1 MPQFTDLKG
10 QVWNI
15 AIEIAD
21 VKRLRNRM
29 DLDVLAITGDH
40 REEVI
45 TRLSDP
51 ITMFDV
57 LYVTLEPQAERLG
70 ITDEEFGRRVGMD
83 LIEKASELWWEALV
97 NFSPPT
103 RREALRTIV
112 NAGRR
117 VGQAMDRKMTNIIKS
132 GEFAREI
139 EAAADQVIARIEGL
153 STPGPKSIDSQV
165 SSDLPAATV

>member
-15 AIEIAD
+15 EITIAD

-29 DLDVLAITGDH
+29 DLDVLAITGDK

-45 TRLSDP
+45 ERLADP

-57 LYVTLEPQAERLG
+57 LYVTVEPQAQKLG
-70 ITDEEFGRRVGMD
+70 INDEEFGLRVGME
-83 LIEKASELWWEALV
+83 LIEKASVLWWEALV

-117 VGQAMDRKMTNIIKS
+117 VGQAMDRKMTQIMES
-132 GEFAREI
+132 GEFARAIDE
-139 EAAADQVIARIEGL
+139 AADQAIAKLEGQ
-153 STPGPKSIDSQV
+153 SIHGPKSTDSLA
-165 SSDLPAATV
+165 SSESPVATA

>member
-10 QVWNI
+10 QAWNI
-15 AIEIAD
+15 EITIAAA
-21 VKRLRNRM
+21 KRLRNQM
-29 DLDVLAITGDH
+29 DIDVLAITGDN

-45 TRLSDP
+45 ERLADP

-57 LYVTLEPQAERLG
+57 LFVTVEPQAKELG
-70 ITDEEFGRRVGMD
+70 IGDEEFGLRVGME
-83 LIEKASELWWEALV
+83 LIEKASILWWESLV

-117 VGQAMDRKMTNIIKS
+117 VGQAMDRKMASIVES

-139 EAAADQVIARIEGL
+139 DKAADQVIARLEGL
-153 STPGPKSIDSQV
+153 SSPGPKSIDSPE
-165 SSDLPAATV
+165 SSGSPTVTA